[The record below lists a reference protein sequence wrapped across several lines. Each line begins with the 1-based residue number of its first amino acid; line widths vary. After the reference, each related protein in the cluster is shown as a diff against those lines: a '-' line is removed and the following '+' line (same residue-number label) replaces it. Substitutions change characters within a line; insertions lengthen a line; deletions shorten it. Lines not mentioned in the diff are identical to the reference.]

1 MIKRLFGFIAV
12 FISLHTVAQV
22 TVNVQ
27 LPQAGM
33 MQKDQLWN
41 LVLMNNSSDV
51 FETTV
56 SITLQDAASGQ
67 QVLSGGTRS
76 FMLGKGIK
84 VLGYRDVEPV
94 QYNYIA
100 AEFTTNYIPL
110 GSYVACYRLMRN
122 GLKGPEPLADECVR
136 LNISPLS
143 PPLLNT
149 PADRSVLQT
158 IYPQFTW
165 LPPSPA
171 EMFNNLNYDLVVAE
185 VSEGQSP
192 AEAVMKN
199 EPVYANGNIK
209 NPVDIYP
216 SSYSSLKAGKTYAW
230 QVTAR
235 NGLNYAAK
243 TEVWTFTVSAG
254 DSTKVTSSSSSFI
267 AMRNSDENRGVNF
280 ITERN
285 LFIKYYSFYKDYEA
299 TIKILSPDGK
309 LMQGIK
315 QKMVYGD
322 NFMAFVLNRS
332 FEENKVYTLEIMDL
346 EQHKHTIQF
355 SIKKA
360 NQK

>member
-1 MIKRLFGFIAV
+1 
-12 FISLHTVAQV
+12 
-22 TVNVQ
+22 
-27 LPQAGM
+27 
-33 MQKDQLWN
+33 
-41 LVLMNNSSDV
+41 
-51 FETTV
+51 
-56 SITLQDAASGQ
+56 
-67 QVLSGGTRS
+67 
-76 FMLGKGIK
+76 
-84 VLGYRDVEPV
+84 
-94 QYNYIA
+94 
-100 AEFTTNYIPL
+100 
-110 GSYVACYRLMRN
+110 
-122 GLKGPEPLADECVR
+122 
-136 LNISPLS
+136 
-143 PPLLNT
+143 
-149 PADRSVLQT
+149 
-158 IYPQFTW
+158 
-165 LPPSPA
+165 
-171 EMFNNLNYDLVVAE
+171 
-185 VSEGQSP
+185 
-192 AEAVMKN
+192 
-199 EPVYANGNIK
+199 
-209 NPVDIYP
+209 
-216 SSYSSLKAGKTYAW
+216 
-230 QVTAR
+230 VTAR

-309 LMQGIK
+309 LMQEIK

>member
-1 MIKRLFGFIAV
+1 MIKRLTGFIAA
-12 FISLHTVAQV
+12 FISLHAVAQI

-110 GSYVACYRLMRN
+110 GSYVACYRVMRN

-199 EPVYANGNIK
+199 EPVYVNGNIK
-209 NPVDIYP
+209 NPVDIFP
-216 SSYSSLKAGKTYAW
+216 SSYSSLKPGKTYAW

-243 TEVWTFTVSAG
+243 TEVWTFSIKQPDTG
-254 DSTKVTSSSSSFI
+254 NPMISSSYIILRAREESSGI
-267 AMRNSDENRGVNF
+267 SYISNEELLV
-280 ITERN
+280 
-285 LFIKYYSFYKDYEA
+285 KYYSSDNDHETSVRF
-299 TIKILSPDGK
+299 LSADGK
-309 LMQGIK
+309 PLRQVN
-315 QKMVYGD
+315 QKIVYGD
-322 NFMAFVLNRS
+322 NFLKFKLGKEFQKGIVYIIEISDKQNRVS
-332 FEENKVYTLEIMDL
+332 SSK
-346 EQHKHTIQF
+346 F
-355 SIKKA
+355 SV
-360 NQK
+360 Q